1 MKYERN
7 LETTDDSDLTPSAQA
22 GAPTLLLVFC
32 GGVPTPAPQPL
43 PIRTGTTVIG
53 RAADTE
59 GGLCIPENRVS
70 RVHAVIHY
78 EPAFGQLRVVDAGSR
93 NGTSV
98 NGTRVTQCAL
108 RDDDVIRIGDSLV
121 LVRYQRAG
129 DADAAADA
137 DPPAEP
143 GLPGMTG
150 LIGRSPP
157 IRRLRTVLDRIAP
170 TSSAV
175 LLLGESGSGKEV
187 AARYLHERSGRT
199 GAFVAVNC
207 SALPD
212 SLIESQLFGH
222 TRGAFTGA
230 AQHLGF
236 FRAAQGGTL
245 LLDEIGDLSPQAQP
259 KLLRVLE
266 DRLVYPVGS
275 VVGCPVDVRLLFAT
289 NRDLDAAS
297 TAGSFRGD
305 LYARLA
311 EVTVKLPPLRARR
324 EDILLLLQHALAGR
338 TVNLQA
344 SLAEAM
350 LLYAWPYNVREIYKL
365 ASELAAAKDDTAE
378 IESRLRARR
387 GGPSHLSSQN
397 SQNPHSAMSAPSAP
411 MFPGAPL
418 ADPDAPERDR
428 LVELLSEHRGN
439 IAAVARTLGCP
450 RKNVYRWVEQYR
462 LSLSEYR
469 G

>member
-1 MKYERN
+1 MKHERN
-7 LETTDDSDLTPSAQA
+7 LATTDDSDPAPSAQA
-22 GAPTLLLVFC
+22 GAPTLLLVYC
-32 GGVPTPAPQPL
+32 GGAPTPAPQPL
-43 PIRTGTTVIG
+43 PLRPGTTVLG
-53 RAADTE
+53 RAPDTE

-98 NGTRVTQCAL
+98 NGARVSQCVL
-108 RDDDVIRIGDSLV
+108 REDDILRLGDSLL
-121 LVRYQRAG
+121 LVRYQRPAEGEAG
-129 DADAAADA
+129 DGEEATETGHVS
-137 DPPAEP
+137 P
-143 GLPGMTG
+143 TG
-150 LIGRSPP
+150 LLGRSPL
-157 IRRLRTVLDRIAP
+157 IRRLRTVLGRIAP
-170 TSSAV
+170 SPSAV

-187 AARYLHERSGRT
+187 AARYLHERSGRA

-212 SLIESQLFGH
+212 SLVESQLFGH

-230 AQHLGF
+230 APHLGF

-275 VVGCPVDVRLLFAT
+275 VVGYPVDVRLLFAT

-297 TAGSFRGD
+297 LAGTFRGD

-311 EVTVKLPPLRARR
+311 ELTVKLPPLRARR
-324 EDILLLLQHALAGR
+324 EDILLLLSHALAGR
-338 TVNLQA
+338 PVALSA

-365 ASELAAAKDDTAE
+365 AAELAAARDDTAE

-387 GGPSHLSSQN
+387 SGAPSSPALVPPTIVAGPS
-397 SQNPHSAMSAPSAP
+397 
-411 MFPGAPL
+411 APL
-418 ADPDAPERDR
+418 ADPDAPERER
-428 LVELLSEHRGN
+428 LVELLHEHRGN
-439 IAAVARTLGCP
+439 IAAVARTLSCP

-469 G
+469 S

>member
-7 LETTDDSDLTPSAQA
+7 LETTDDSDLTPSTQA

-32 GGVPTPAPQPL
+32 GGAPTPAPLPL
-43 PIRTGTTVIG
+43 LIRAGTTVIG

-98 NGTRVTQCAL
+98 NGSRVTQCAL

-121 LVRYQRAG
+121 LVRYQR
-129 DADAAADA
+129 
-137 DPPAEP
+137 PIESEP
-143 GLPGMTG
+143 GTSYEMDDATEPGRVGATG
-150 LIGRSPP
+150 LIGRSPL
-157 IRRLRTVLDRIAP
+157 IRRLRTVLGRIAP

-212 SLIESQLFGH
+212 SLVESQLFGH

-230 AQHLGF
+230 APHLGF

-275 VVGCPVDVRLLFAT
+275 VVGYPVDVRLLFAT

-297 TAGSFRGD
+297 LAGTFRGD

-338 TVNLQA
+338 AVNLQA

-365 ASELAAAKDDTAE
+365 ASELVAAKDDTAD

-387 GGPSHLSSQN
+387 GGP
-397 SQNPHSAMSAPSAP
+397 PPPSAVVAPSAP
-411 MFPGAPL
+411 LFPTAPL
-418 ADPDAPERDR
+418 ADPDAPERER
-428 LVELLSEHRGN
+428 LVELLNEYRGN

-450 RKNVYRWVEQYR
+450 RKNVYRWVEQYG

>member
-7 LETTDDSDLTPSAQA
+7 LATTDDSDPAPSAQA

-32 GGVPTPAPQPL
+32 GGAPAPAPQPL
-43 PIRTGTTVIG
+43 PVRPGTTVLG
-53 RAADTE
+53 RAPDTE

-98 NGTRVTQCAL
+98 NGARISQCVL
-108 RDDDVIRIGDSLV
+108 REDDVLRIGDSLL
-121 LVRYQRAG
+121 LVRYQRT
-129 DADAAADA
+129 
-137 DPPAEP
+137 AEGETCDGGEEATETGHVSP
-143 GLPGMTG
+143 SGL
-150 LIGRSPP
+150 LGRSPL
-157 IRRLRTVLDRIAP
+157 IRRLRTVLGRIAP
-170 TSSAV
+170 SPSAV

-187 AARYLHERSGRT
+187 AARYLHERSGRA

-212 SLIESQLFGH
+212 SLVESQLFGH

-230 AQHLGF
+230 APHLGF

-275 VVGCPVDVRLLFAT
+275 VVGYPVDVRLLFAT

-297 TAGSFRGD
+297 QAGTFRGD

-311 EVTVKLPPLRARR
+311 ELTVKLPPLRARR
-324 EDILLLLQHALAGR
+324 EDILLLLTHALAGR
-338 TVNLQA
+338 QVALTA

-365 ASELAAAKDDTAE
+365 AAELAAARDDTAE

-387 GGPSHLSSQN
+387 SGIIVLPALQPPPVTASS
-397 SQNPHSAMSAPSAP
+397 SAP
-411 MFPGAPL
+411 M
-418 ADPDAPERDR
+418 ADPDAPERER
-428 LVELLSEHRGN
+428 LVELLHEHRGN
-439 IAAVARTLGCP
+439 IAAVARTLSCP

>member
-1 MKYERN
+1 MNHERN
-7 LETTDDSDLTPSAQA
+7 LATTDDSDPAPSAKI
-22 GAPTLLLVFC
+22 GTPTLVLVFC
-32 GGVPTPAPQPL
+32 GGSPIPRPRPTP
-43 PIRTGTTVIG
+43 IRAGTTVIG
-53 RAADTE
+53 RAAEAGT
-59 GGLCIPENRVS
+59 GLCVPENRVS

-98 NGTRVTQCAL
+98 NGIRITQSAL
-108 RDDDVIRIGDSLV
+108 CDDDVLRVGDSLL
-121 LVRYQRAG
+121 LVRFQRLSE
-129 DADAAADA
+129 
-137 DPPAEP
+137 PAPSESDDVVDY
-143 GLPGMTG
+143 GLRGH
-150 LIGRSPP
+150 SPV
-157 IRRLRTVLDRIAP
+157 IRRLRTVLERVAP
-170 TSSAV
+170 TASAV

-212 SLIESQLFGH
+212 SLVESQLVGH

-230 AQHLGF
+230 APHLGF

-297 TAGSFRGD
+297 LAGTFRGD

-311 EVTVKLPPLRARR
+311 ELTVRLPPLRSRR
-324 EDILLLLQHALAGR
+324 EDIVLLLLHALGSR
-338 TVNLQA
+338 PVLVSA
-344 SLAEAM
+344 SLVEAM

-365 ASELAAAKDDTAE
+365 AAELATAGDDTAE
-378 IESRLRARR
+378 IEARLRTRR
-387 GGPSHLSSQN
+387 AEPLPWSVAAPTTPSPDPLI
-397 SQNPHSAMSAPSAP
+397 PAT
-411 MFPGAPL
+411 L
-418 ADPDAPERDR
+418 ADPDAPERGR
-428 LVELLSEHRGN
+428 LVELLNEHRGN

-462 LSLSEYR
+462 LELGEYR